1 MQWLALSIVE
11 FSTAYDGVWTLVLG
25 LKGLG
30 DFGSNWFLCMKVGFL
45 CYHIYIYVAGH
56 KIIAG
61 SFIPGFVYVA
71 ESFVYA
77 GYDSGVCMFSRLF
90 DWSIFICFPFGYA
103 V

>member
-1 MQWLALSIVE
+1 
-11 FSTAYDGVWTLVLG
+11 LVLG

-77 GYDSGVCMFSRLF
+77 G
-90 DWSIFICFPFGYA
+90 
-103 V
+103 